1 MRAIECPDG
10 SFQSAGSCLLVNIL
24 FAFRRFI
31 FTGCSRKILSIETLP
46 RTPEMTYLKKTVALL
61 ATLTALSASLSVQ
74 AEESGAFVERNKT
87 HSEHTV
93 KS

>member
-1 MRAIECPDG
+1 
-10 SFQSAGSCLLVNIL
+10 
-24 FAFRRFI
+24 
-31 FTGCSRKILSIETLP
+31 
-46 RTPEMTYLKKTVALL
+46 MTYLKKTVALL